1 MQVDLAGR
9 QGTPR
14 AYNSRAP
21 WLPTPRSERPAPC
34 EPLATPRV
42 WCTRSRKPDGGPLG
56 ALPVP
61 LQGPRPGWRRLPQL
75 LEVEGPAAAAVL
87 VLVLLL
93 RVELPDSQSGHLLGL
108 PGWRRL
114 PQLLEVEGPAAAA
127 VLVLVLVL
135 RSGIRRSA
143 ALGVEYWRRGSPSSS
158 SSASSRSLLLL
169 LERPAAATGIP
180 PAQVGTDGAGANGS

>member
-87 VLVLLL
+87 VLVL
-93 RVELPDSQSGHLLGL
+93 
-108 PGWRRL
+108 
-114 PQLLEVEGPAAAA
+114 
-127 VLVLVLVL
+127 VL

-143 ALGVEYWRRGSPSSS
+143 ALGVEYWRRGSSSSS

-169 LERPAAATGIP
+169 LERPAAAAGIP